1 MTPIL
6 LLWFLI
12 APSLPGEDADARLVA
27 GRLRGKVTRMLTA
40 PVFAALLLWLSGC
53 ILGVV
58 GVLAALLTGSPT
70 LAVLGPVPAVVG
82 AAAGGLLLAVV
93 GLRER
98 VWIESL
104 GLPTDWRGPWL
115 AGELAD
121 RLGWNDRSTEEPRL
135 DSLSGRATTAFGT
148 SRSPFL
154 AGEGPTPVDRWR
166 PSPAEPTEAMD
177 RGGGPAMDWLDEPV
191 AGTVQLP
198 PIQPRIRGV
207 RFVDAARL
215 RTPPM
220 AEG

>member
-1 MTPIL
+1 MTLIL
-6 LLWFLI
+6 LIWFLV
-12 APSLPGEDADARLVA
+12 APSLPGADPDTRLVA
-27 GRLRGKVTRMLTA
+27 GRLRGKVARMLTA
-40 PVFAALLLWLSGC
+40 PVFAALLLWLGGC

-58 GVLAALLTGSPT
+58 GVLAALLTGSST

-82 AAAGGLLLAVV
+82 AAAGALLLLVV

-121 RLGWNDRSTEEPRL
+121 RLGWKDETTEEPRL
-135 DSLSGRATTAFGT
+135 DSLSGRKTTRFAT
-148 SRSPFL
+148 SRSTFP

-177 RGGGPAMDWLDEPV
+177 RGGGSAMDWLDDPV

-198 PIQPRIRGV
+198 RIQPRLRGV